1 MEDPDKT
8 LVDEVSPEDIQHS
21 LKEKGKARAEKPR
34 IKSLPLAPNSHLLMK
49 LAATEAAAVSI
60 PPSSCP
66 QLLGPPT
73 GTKAVRPSLHEPTN
87 SVSTGQTSKLLAPVY
102 ISSSTREGLAGHTSR
117 IGSELLGA
125 PEFVESREGSRQKPS
140 GPRKSLDLSL
150 SRASS
155 QQIATPDGPRV
166 ESGERTPTRVGG
178 GRSKSPKGSK
188 ASLYKQEHSPLSSS
202 PVYDVPQS
210 SPALPLQPTSSQLTA
225 SQPKET
231 PPEPQKR
238 HIESEVV
245 KEDEGPPAK
254 KRRPNINSYS
264 NFSLAHS
271 SVRTPF
277 KPPTMKKKETTTTP
291 AAGSSKTLPGPTQKD
306 FTRPA
311 FTSSMGPPQT
321 PDGGSRPT
329 KKKPVTGVA
338 APFKSPLARSSGD
351 PTPASPSPSSSSRH
365 TIAALEQLLQ
375 LLKQAHKIK
384 SEGSVEK
391 LEQLTLKWTAVAR
404 SAAEDLWQL
413 VREAGSVGGAK
424 DDDEW
429 GYSGEKR
436 KRKDADSNWGWDA
449 VDKREDDEEQSDP
462 VEEEAA
468 GDGMDEESTEEKE
481 KGWNLGTMLESMGI
495 PPETL
500 GWDAEEGEFIDV
512 P

>member
-1 MEDPDKT
+1 MEDPDRT
-8 LVDEVSPEDIQHS
+8 LVDEVSPEEIQHS
-21 LKEKGKARAEKPR
+21 LREKGKARAEKPR
-34 IKSLPLAPNSHLLMK
+34 IKSLPLAPNSHLVMK
-49 LAATEAAAVSI
+49 LAAAEAAAVSI

-87 SVSTGQTSKLLAPVY
+87 SVSTGQTSKLLAPVD

-117 IGSELLGA
+117 IESELLGA
-125 PEFVESREGSRQKPS
+125 PEVVESRAGSRQKPS
-140 GPRKSLDLSL
+140 GPRKSLDLPL
-150 SRASS
+150 NRASS
-155 QQIATPDGPRV
+155 QQTATPDGTRV
-166 ESGERTPTRVGG
+166 EMGETTPTRAGG

-188 ASLYKQEHSPLSSS
+188 ASLYMQEHSPLSSS

-210 SPALPLQPTSSQLTA
+210 SPALPLQPTSSQLMA

-238 HIESEVV
+238 HIKSE
-245 KEDEGPPAK
+245 EDEGRPAK
-254 KRRPNINSYS
+254 KRRSNMNSYS

-291 AAGSSKTLPGPTQKD
+291 AAGSSKTLPKPTQKD
-306 FTRPA
+306 FTRSA
-311 FTSSMGPPQT
+311 FASSMGPPQT

-338 APFKSPLARSSGD
+338 APFKSPLSRSSGG
-351 PTPASPSPSSSSRH
+351 PTPASPSPSSSSSSRH
-365 TIAALEQLLQ
+365 TIAALEQRLQ
-375 LLKQAHKIK
+375 HLKQAHKIK

-391 LEQLTLKWTAVAR
+391 LEQLTIKWTTVAR

-449 VDKREDDEEQSDP
+449 VDKQEDDEEQSDP
-462 VEEEAA
+462 VDEDAA
-468 GDGMDEESTEEKE
+468 GDGMGEESTEEKE